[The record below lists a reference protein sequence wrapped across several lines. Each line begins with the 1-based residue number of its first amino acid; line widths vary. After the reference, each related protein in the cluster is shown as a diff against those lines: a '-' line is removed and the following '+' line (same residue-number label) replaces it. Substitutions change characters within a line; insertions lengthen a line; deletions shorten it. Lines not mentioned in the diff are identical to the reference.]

1 LCGFADAVYKDVG
14 SGNTVLESDMRKPF
28 HIGKVS
34 RFVNTETLGSG
45 FCDAYGRET
54 TLIEEETFKFR

>member
-1 LCGFADAVYKDVG
+1 
-14 SGNTVLESDMRKPF
+14 MRKPF